1 MGHNRTKYVAAIFEH
16 LIGGREQGWR
26 QGNAECLGGREIDD
40 KFEFGGLLD
49 RNVGGLRAFEN
60 FIYDRR
66 TATRPLQ
73 ESHAKA

>member
-1 MGHNRTKYVAAIFEH
+1 MGLNRTKCVAANIAVLFEH

-60 FIYDRR
+60 FIYDS
-66 TATRPLQ
+66 RPRA
-73 ESHAKA
+73 ETYPA